1 LPIADFAH
9 FASRYLD
16 RKIGNWQSE
25 IGNDFNLRI
34 KVFTT
39 TPRRRKMSAPQI
51 PGFASREVKTLNLS
65 NS

>member
-39 TPRRRKMSAPQI
+39 TPRRRKMSAPQN
-51 PGFASREVKTLNLS
+51 SRLRLT
-65 NS
+65 